1 MDTHVLMTSTGRT
14 LHCTNVYKLVGKE
27 LATQFDCGLQ
37 VAKFQHFL
45 LSKIC
50 RSNTTKECPPR
61 LLNPFFLKEA
71 YTKKK
76 KTMLCLPELVSNLYF
91 FFPSIYLNLAAL
103 LLLLLLYFAHDF
115 CTISGAGTG
124 LLAHADI
131 TLALITFFTRSF
143 HVLSTF
149 PFSMLVLKL
158 LEQREE
164 RKQMNGR
171 VHY

>member
-1 MDTHVLMTSTGRT
+1 MTSTGRT

-71 YTKKK
+71 YTQKKK
-76 KTMLCLPELVSNLYF
+76 LCFAFLNLYQICIF
-91 FFPSIYLNLAAL
+91 FSFYLSESGCSTPTAAV
-103 LLLLLLYFAHDF
+103 
-115 CTISGAGTG
+115 
-124 LLAHADI
+124 
-131 TLALITFFTRSF
+131 
-143 HVLSTF
+143 VLC
-149 PFSMLVLKL
+149 P
-158 LEQREE
+158 
-164 RKQMNGR
+164 
-171 VHY
+171 

>member
-1 MDTHVLMTSTGRT
+1 MTSTGRT

-76 KTMLCLPELVSNLYF
+76 KNYALPSWTCIKSVF
-91 FFPSIYLNLAAL
+91 FFSFYLSESGCSTPTAAVVLCPWLLHYLRRWHRPLGPCRHHPSSHHL
-103 LLLLLLYFAHDF
+103 LHKELPCLVHFPF
-115 CTISGAGTG
+115 
-124 LLAHADI
+124 
-131 TLALITFFTRSF
+131 F
-143 HVLSTF
+143 HVS
-149 PFSMLVLKL
+149 
-158 LEQREE
+158 LEVAGA
-164 RKQMNGR
+164 KGR
-171 VHY
+171 T

>member
-1 MDTHVLMTSTGRT
+1 MTSTGRT

-76 KTMLCLPELVSNLYF
+76 KLCFAFLNLYQICI

>member
-1 MDTHVLMTSTGRT
+1 MSSQT
-14 LHCTNVYKLVGKE
+14 
-27 LATQFDCGLQ
+27 
-37 VAKFQHFL
+37 AKSFFPE
-45 LSKIC
+45 
-50 RSNTTKECPPR
+50 RS
-61 LLNPFFLKEA
+61 L
-71 YTKKK
+71 YQK

-171 VHY
+171 VHYQLLTWQWHVASINQSIYLIICIYLSIIKTTRKKGYKLLRQSEKKENI